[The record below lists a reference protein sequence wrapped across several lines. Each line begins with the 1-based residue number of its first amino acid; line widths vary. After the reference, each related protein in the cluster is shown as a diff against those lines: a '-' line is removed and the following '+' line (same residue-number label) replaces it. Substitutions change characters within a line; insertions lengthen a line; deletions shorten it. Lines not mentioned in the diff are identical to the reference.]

1 MNMVNR
7 VLDKDRYIFLEKP
20 AMEVYNKE
28 ETLKRADE
36 IEAYISELKTFN
48 ISLEKLSAT
57 SLSKAERSLI
67 LNLAFILSSEEKLW
81 DKVLEN
87 RRIPFSTFSKLV
99 EEPVFELKKWHDL
112 ILSYSI
118 LFHGEKYPLITRY
131 LQYDL
136 KEKEDSFPI
145 DSDAHS
151 GLTLRKKGS
160 YAYILSSQGQFMKI
174 KDEGNS
180 VGDVTSGKK
189 ARKRPNLLKPLIAI
203 VMIALILGLAYQYMS
218 EKVDRTIIIRAEGE
232 IKMNFNPWGNL
243 VSISAVNPKGQEL
256 IEKSDPEQND
266 IDTVLAEIIEQAYI
280 SEAIKERDEIIILI
294 SGEFLPEDFFKSG
307 KTHDR
312 ILSYQLDCKINN
324 NGSFLYVE

>member
-1 MNMVNR
+1 MKMVNR

-48 ISLEKLSAT
+48 LSLEKLSAT

-160 YAYILSSQGQFMKI
+160 YVYILSSQGQFMKI

-203 VMIALILGLAYQYMS
+203 VMIALILGITYQYMS

>member
-1 MNMVNR
+1 MKMVNR

-48 ISLEKLSAT
+48 LSLEKLSST

-218 EKVDRTIIIRAEGE
+218 KKVDRTIIIRAEGE

>member
-1 MNMVNR
+1 MVNR

-48 ISLEKLSAT
+48 LSLEKLSST

>member
-1 MNMVNR
+1 MVNR

-48 ISLEKLSAT
+48 LSLEKLSST

-218 EKVDRTIIIRAEGE
+218 KKVDRTIIIRAEGE

>member
-1 MNMVNR
+1 MVKR

-28 ETLKRADE
+28 ETLKRAEE
-36 IEAYISELKTFN
+36 IDSYIVELKTFN
-48 ISLEKLSAT
+48 LSLKKLVLT
-57 SLSKAERSLI
+57 QPDKHERSLM
-67 LNLAFILSSEEKLW
+67 LNLAIILASEEKLW
-81 DKVLEN
+81 AIVEAN
-87 RRIPFSTFSKLV
+87 RRIPFSAFSSLV
-99 EEPVFELKKWHDL
+99 EVPVFELKKWHDY

-118 LFHGEKYPLITRY
+118 LIRSEKYPLIRRY

-151 GLTLRKKGS
+151 GLALKKKGS
-160 YAYILSSQGQFMKI
+160 YVYILTSQGQFMKI
-174 KDEGNS
+174 KDEGNNI
-180 VGDVTSGKK
+180 GDVTSGKK
-189 ARKRPNLLKPLIAI
+189 ARKRLNLIRPLIA
-203 VMIALILGLAYQYMS
+203 MLMLALLLGFIYQTLS
-218 EKVDRTIIIRAEGE
+218 GKIDRTIIIRAEGE
-232 IKMNFNPWGNL
+232 IKMEFNPWGNL
-243 VSISAVNPKGQEL
+243 VSISAVNQRGREL
-256 IEKSDPEQND
+256 IAKSDLTEKD

-280 SEAIKERDEIIILI
+280 TETIKERDEIIILI

-312 ILSYQLDCKINN
+312 IISYQLDCKINN

>member
-1 MNMVNR
+1 MVNR

-48 ISLEKLSAT
+48 LSLEKLSST

-218 EKVDRTIIIRAEGE
+218 EKVDRTIILRAEGE

>member
-1 MNMVNR
+1 MVNR